1 MMPAD
6 DIINPAERDDD
17 AQYDERIRPQR
28 FDDFPGQE
36 PLKEKLRIAI
46 AAAKGRGEA
55 LDHILLSGPPGLGK
69 TTLARI
75 IANEMSVD
83 FKATS
88 GPVIER
94 QADLSAIL
102 TSLETNDVL
111 FIDEIHRLNH
121 AVEETLY
128 SAMEDY
134 EIDILL
140 GKGPTARSMK
150 IGLKPFTLVGA
161 TTRSGLLTP
170 PLRAR
175 FGDTCRLEFY
185 SPEELETIIQRSAR
199 ILTAPVEPEGALE
212 IAARSRGTARVA
224 NRLLRRVRDYAQVK
238 GNGTITHDMA
248 KAALD
253 MLGIPFKPV
262 HGYKGLKEVETAILQ
277 NEGQVANSS
286 LPGWLAS
293 IVPTM
298 GKQGLVI
305 PLWQIAAP
313 GAGGSYPRA
322 KAIPDIPT
330 FEEFHASVKGG
341 AKPSGMPHQAMRAF
355 MDPQTSMFRAIF
367 FPPKTPK
374 ETVAILRDAYVSM
387 WKDPKFLET
396 YTKVVKSEPGLVVGD
411 AADKVMASLK
421 TVSPEVKKFLTS
433 HGERIQGK

>member
-1 MMPAD
+1 MAPSD
-6 DIINPAERDDD
+6 DVISPSERDDD
-17 AQYDERIRPQR
+17 AQYDEQIRPQR

-75 IANEMSVD
+75 IANEMGVD

-128 SAMEDY
+128 SAMEDC

-161 TTRSGLLTP
+161 TTRAGLLTP

-199 ILTAPVEPEGALE
+199 ILSAPVETEGALE

-238 GNGTITHDMA
+238 GNGTITHPTA

-253 MLGIPFKPV
+253 MLGIDDLGLDGMDKAIVGTVINKFNGGPV
-262 HGYKGLKEVETAILQ
+262 GL
-277 NEGQVANSS
+277 SS
-286 LPGWLAS
+286 LAVAVGEERQTLEEVHEPYLIQIGFLKRTQQGRVATPLAY
-293 IVPTM
+293 
-298 GKQGLVI
+298 KHLK
-305 PLWQIAAP
+305 LA
-313 GAGGSYPRA
+313 
-322 KAIPDIPT
+322 
-330 FEEFHASVKGG
+330 
-341 AKPSGMPHQAMRAF
+341 
-355 MDPQTSMFRAIF
+355 
-367 FPPKTPK
+367 PPKNGQQ
-374 ETVAILRDAYVSM
+374 ARL
-387 WKDPKFLET
+387 F
-396 YTKVVKSEPGLVVGD
+396 
-411 AADKVMASLK
+411 
-421 TVSPEVKKFLTS
+421 
-433 HGERIQGK
+433 